1 MQLSPSIVVCL
12 DLALANTGIAVL
24 RINPGGVDELLH
36 VHTIH
41 TEKAKSSRIK
51 VSADEWR
58 RTTELT
64 VGIADAVRLHQPAHI
79 FIECPTGG
87 SKSASAARS
96 MAVARGAACACL
108 QGLNIKATLVTPFEA
123 KAAATGNKLAT
134 KHEVRDAVKLVFPDF
149 TGWIKGKR
157 GQELAGLN
165 EHVYDALSVYMAARF
180 TPSYKEL
187 KVMTQTQ
194 QTPQRSPCSTKAQ
207 HLPDSLTLTGAAICW
222 R

>member
-1 MQLSPSIVVCL
+1 MQLSPSIVICL

-24 RINPGGVDELLH
+24 RINPGKVDELLH
-36 VHTIH
+36 VNTVHTDK
-41 TEKAKSSRIK
+41 TKNSRIK
-51 VSADEWR
+51 VSTDEWR

-64 VGIADAVRLHQPAHI
+64 VGIADAIRLHQPAHI

-108 QGLNIKATLVTPFEA
+108 HSLNIKATLVTPFEA

-134 KHEVRDAVKLVFPDF
+134 KHEVRDAVKAVFPDF
-149 TGWIKGKR
+149 TNWIKGKR

-180 TPSYKEL
+180 TLSYKEL
-187 KVMTQTQ
+187 KGYDPNATNPPKDRPAQRKHNIYP
-194 QTPQRSPCSTKAQ
+194 TP
-207 HLPDSLTLTGAAICW
+207 
-222 R
+222 